1 MVMTLKIIKLLPVIA
16 LLPVILF
23 AGCHPS
29 PDGAIISKEILI
41 VDTGKTVNTETDASN
56 LVTANLDAI
65 SGADLARISGPI
77 TKNTLVNVTASKQEG
92 SQFLVNI
99 EYTYEG
105 SKVPGDNG
113 KVAVTVT
120 GEGKIYGAVRLQPN

>member
-1 MVMTLKIIKLLPVIA
+1 MAMKIIKLLPVIA
-16 LLPVILF
+16 LLPIILF
-23 AGCHPS
+23 TGCHTPPNGVNMS
-29 PDGAIISKEILI
+29 QEILI

-65 SGADLARISGPI
+65 NGADLARISGPI
-77 TKNTLVNVTASKQEG
+77 SKNTLVNIVASKQEG

-120 GEGKIYGAVRLQPN
+120 GVGKIYGAVRLQPN